1 MGLDFWLNSALL
13 GAGLAA
19 DAFSVSVAN
28 GLANPFLSR
37 GKSCAVAGTFAF
49 FQFLM
54 PMIGWYCVHTAVQKF
69 GQLQRFVPYIALLL
83 LLYIGGKMIWENL
96 HSQEDNSDAPRV
108 LNVQTL
114 TVQGIATSIDALSV
128 GFTIESYSAG
138 LALAASGVIGAVTFV
153 LCLLAIRLG
162 KVFGARFRRAELIG
176 GLILI
181 GIGLEIFIKGVIA

>member
-1 MGLDFWLNSALL
+1 MFWLNSALL

-54 PMIGWYCVHTAVQKF
+54 PLIGWFCVHTAVQMF
-69 GQLQRFVPYIALLL
+69 GQLQQFVPYIALVM

-96 HSQEDNSDAPRV
+96 RNKENTPDEPRV
-108 LNVQTL
+108 LNARTL
-114 TVQGIATSIDALSV
+114 AVQGIATSIDALSV

-138 LALAASGVIGAVTFV
+138 LALAASGIIGAVTFV
-153 LCLLAIRLG
+153 LCLIAVRLG
-162 KVFGARFRRAELIG
+162 KVFGAIFRRAELIG

-181 GIGLEIFIKGVIA
+181 GIGLEIFIKGVLA